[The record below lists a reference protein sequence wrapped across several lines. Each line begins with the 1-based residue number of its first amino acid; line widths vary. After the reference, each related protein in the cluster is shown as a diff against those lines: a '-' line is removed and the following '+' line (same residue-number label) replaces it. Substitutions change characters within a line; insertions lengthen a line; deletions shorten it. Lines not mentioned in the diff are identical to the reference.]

1 MWTSPACN
9 RVRMAK
15 LARSPPGRSRSK
27 RAIRASGNWTLTAS
41 STASVP
47 NPEGSSRA
55 PRQDGQFSGTCPVL
69 PQWPH
74 RSRPS
79 CLWYTHPTAQAGH
92 FTAWPQSQHWRTGEY
107 PLRLRNRR
115 AFLPAARQAAIA
127 SVSGGL
133 SMVPQGASRL
143 EEHTS
148 ELQSLAYL
156 VCRLL
161 LEKKK
166 NHPSWKY
173 TVETKRIAN
182 QNVGTATPTMEMVRA
197 SQSIHESR
205 RIAARI
211 PNPMPMMNATIAE
224 RVANSIVAGNDSA
237 SSVSTGRWVEIDVP
251 RFPRTRLAR

>member
-1 MWTSPACN
+1 MTTSWVPIRMLSSPACN

-27 RAIRASGNWTLTAS
+27 RATRASGNWTLTAS

-47 NPEGSSRA
+47 NPEGSRRA

-92 FTAWPQSQHWRTGEY
+92 FTAWPQSRHWRTGEY
-107 PLRLRNRR
+107 PLRLRNRS

-133 SMVPQGASRL
+133 SMVPKGASRRSTTVTGGAPSGVARSSR
-143 EEHTS
+143 TS
-148 ELQSLAYL
+148 VPTA
-156 VCRLL
+156 C
-161 LEKKK
+161 
-166 NHPSWKY
+166 
-173 TVETKRIAN
+173 TVAREGCAEASTS
-182 QNVGTATPTMEMVRA
+182 TAPARPARSSATARA
-197 SQSIHESR
+197 SYR
-205 RIAARI
+205 G
-211 PNPMPMMNATIAE
+211 TF
-224 RVANSIVAGNDSA
+224 SA
-237 SSVSTGRWVEIDVP
+237 
-251 RFPRTRLAR
+251 L